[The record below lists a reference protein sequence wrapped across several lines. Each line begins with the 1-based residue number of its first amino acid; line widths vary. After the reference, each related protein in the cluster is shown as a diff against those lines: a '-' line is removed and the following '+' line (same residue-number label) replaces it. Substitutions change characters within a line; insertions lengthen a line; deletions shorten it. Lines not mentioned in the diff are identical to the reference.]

1 MAAESSDRTVMR
13 DQILSQPT
21 LLRDIVEPATR
32 QVADALRDV
41 QPQRW
46 QAVYTAGCGDSFYA
60 GLACEMAFARFC
72 RLPVKALAAMPF
84 ARYEAAQAPL
94 PAGLFGIS
102 NSGEVARSIEAVALA
117 RAAGMDTVAV
127 TGRED
132 SGIAREA
139 AAAIAVP
146 IASMGRAPG
155 IRSYTVQLVSLLL
168 CAIQVGEL
176 RQVLTGAE
184 ADGWRRRLV
193 EVADCMAA
201 TIAVADAPAREA
213 AERFGS
219 GEDWVFLG
227 SGPNY
232 ATALF
237 IAAKLV
243 ESCGAN
249 AWGQDVEEWG
259 HIQFFNAQQ
268 RTPTCLIVPPGRSLR
283 AGFGVAPSRQGRR
296 APNPGSCA
304 RRSSRLFRWMSS
316 CRCRKRCR
324 NCSRR
329 WFIACLENSSLIILL
344 KSGNPAF
351 SSRPAASAAPAAGC
365 AKTASCA
372 ASTSFHPND
381 LTRPYGVFVPW
392 NPTLAVPLSFPC
404 ERVGRITLR

>member
-1 MAAESSDRTVMR
+1 MAAESSDRAVMR

-41 QPQRW
+41 QPERW
-46 QAVYTAGCGDSFYA
+46 QAIYTAGCGDSFYA
-60 GLACEMAFARFC
+60 GLACETAFARFC

-127 TGRED
+127 TGREG

-139 AAAIAVP
+139 AATVAVP
-146 IASMGRAPG
+146 IASMGRVPG

-176 RQVLTGAE
+176 RQVLTSAE
-184 ADGWRRRLV
+184 ADRWRRRLV

-219 GEDWVFLG
+219 NDDWVFLG
-227 SGPNY
+227 SGPSY

-237 IAAKLV
+237 SAAKLV
-243 ESCGAN
+243 EGCGAN

-259 HIQFFNAQQ
+259 HIQFFNAQE
-268 RTPTCLIVPPGRSLR
+268 RTPTCLIVPPGRSLER
-283 AGFGVAPSRQGRR
+283 ALELLPHVKAVGR
-296 APNPGSCA
+296 
-304 RRSSRLFRWMSS
+304 
-316 CRCRKRCR
+316 
-324 NCSRR
+324 
-329 WFIACLENSSLIILL
+329 
-344 KSGNPAF
+344 
-351 SSRPAASAAPAAGC
+351 
-365 AKTASCA
+365 
-372 ASTSFHPND
+372 
-381 LTRPYGVFVPW
+381 
-392 NPTLAVPLSFPC
+392 PTLAVAHDDPASVPVDVFLPVPQAVPELFTPLVYCLPGELLAYHLAEIRQSRFFQPTGGVSGAGDRLR
-404 ERVGRITLR
+404 ENRILRRLDELPSD